1 MWSLYM
7 SLLCFFHFMEFFT
20 TAVHQPDSLSYEC
33 KILCVHTTCSAMVFQ
48 RMFCISVPAYIVN
61 HSKSYTIAALASWT
75 EFWVEYAVFG
85 GWKVRWWWV
94 SALGV
99 CLVLLGQVRT

>member
-33 KILCVHTTCSAMVFQ
+33 KILTVHTTCQVMV
-48 RMFCISVPAYIVN
+48 
-61 HSKSYTIAALASWT
+61 
-75 EFWVEYAVFG
+75 
-85 GWKVRWWWV
+85 
-94 SALGV
+94 
-99 CLVLLGQVRT
+99 